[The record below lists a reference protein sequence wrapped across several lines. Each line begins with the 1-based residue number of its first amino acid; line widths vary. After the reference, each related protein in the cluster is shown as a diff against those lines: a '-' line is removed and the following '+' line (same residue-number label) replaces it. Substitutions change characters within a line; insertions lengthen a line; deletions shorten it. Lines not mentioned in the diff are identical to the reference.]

1 MRCPVAGHT
10 SRVTSPETALRVL
23 VAGSSGFL
31 GTLLRERLH
40 ALGHSTTSLVR
51 REAGEHEVRWD
62 PYAGPLDPAVV
73 DDHDVVVNLA
83 GSPLVGNV
91 HSQKWAREVMTSRV
105 TTTSVLAAAIA
116 AGERR
121 PAFLAGNGIA
131 GYGDH
136 GAAPLPESTPLTG
149 DALLARV
156 SRAWQEAADPA
167 AAAGA
172 RVVVLRTAPVMD
184 RRSQPLGALRL
195 LFKTGLGGPLG
206 SGRQHMPM
214 VSARDWVDAVVHL
227 ATHDGVSG
235 PANLCCEH
243 TPTNAEFTKALAK
256 AVHRP
261 AVVKVPAAVLDKA
274 AGAMA
279 PELLGS
285 VNGVPRTLLD
295 SGFVFSDPTVAEVV
309 REGLSPSR

>member
-1 MRCPVAGHT
+1 MT
-10 SRVTSPETALRVL
+10 SLRVL

-40 ALGHSTTSLVR
+40 ALGHTSTALVR
-51 REAGEHEVRWD
+51 REAGRDEVRWD
-62 PYAGPLDPAVV
+62 PYGGPLDPRVV

-83 GSPLVGNV
+83 GSPLIGNV

-105 TTTSVLAAAIA
+105 STTSVLAEAIA

-136 GAAPLPESTPLTG
+136 GATPLPESTPLTG

-156 SRAWQEAADPA
+156 SRAWQEATEPA

-172 RVVVLRTAPVMD
+172 RVAVLRTAPVMD

-214 VSARDWVDAVVHL
+214 ISARDWVDAVVHL
-227 ATHDGVSG
+227 ATHDVAG

-243 TPTNAEFTKALAK
+243 TPTNAEFTRALAE

-295 SGFVFSDPTVAEVV
+295 SGFVFSDPTVADVV